1 MVCARRRGPRRPGPT
16 PPPSRVTLLLDVH
29 LKADSTSTPMLRTL
43 DRYLIREIL
52 PPFFLALA
60 VFTFI
65 LQIPPIM
72 DQAEG
77 LIAKGVPLLTVAHLL
92 ALLVPQALGLTIPM
106 AFLVGLLVAFGR
118 LSADREMVASLACG
132 VSLYRFLLPVML
144 LATAAAAVTMW
155 ILIVGIPDANQRF
168 REITY
173 DIVAARVENDVR
185 PRVFFEDFPTRVL
198 YVQDSAAPQP
208 GWRKV
213 FLADTSTP
221 GRPVIF
227 MAGAGRLLLDRDA
240 QRVELVLHDGA
251 RYSPGSEPGEYEIYR
266 FDDRNLILS
275 LDPRSVFPT
284 AAPPKGVTELRIAE
298 LEEQIALKE
307 SQGLSPHNEIMQ
319 IQQKFSIPVACL
331 IFGLIGIALGVT
343 ARKDGKLAGFVVG
356 IGVIFVYY
364 ILFYLA
370 ESLTKGHMLPAAI
383 SRWVPNLVLA
393 PVAVA
398 ALVWR
403 ARWAGGS
410 FSIPWFRR
418 ASPQA
423 ALPAEHSSPAAGAG
437 PDAGGRVVV
446 VLRVQ
451 RLGLPRPTILDAY
464 VARSYLRIGGLAF
477 AAMLGLFYIATFVDL
492 SDKLFKKQATGGMLV
507 EFLWYSTPQ
516 FIYYVIPLATL
527 LGALITVGLLTR
539 TSELTVMKA
548 CGISLYRVAAPLLLV
563 ALIGSFLLFSLEERL
578 LARANRRAESL
589 NAQIRG
595 RTPRTFNALNRQWVA
610 GRGARVYHY
619 ALFDTSRN
627 EFAGLSL
634 YTLDEPRWR
643 LARHTFVERAR
654 FSSGSGW
661 AGAQGWRVS
670 FGPRGVPDWQP
681 SSRQALNMEPPEYFE
696 TAPPDAELMTYS
708 ELQRHVRDLR
718 SSGFNVVPLV
728 VALQR
733 KLAFPLVT
741 IVMTLIAVPFGVT
754 TGRRGAMYG
763 VGLAIGLAIAYWVL
777 MSAFAAMGAGGLLPP
792 LLAAWAPNL
801 LFAAGACYLLLTV
814 RT

>member
-1 MVCARRRGPRRPGPT
+1 V
-16 PPPSRVTLLLDVH
+16 
-29 LKADSTSTPMLRTL
+29 LKTL

-52 PPFFLALA
+52 QPFLLALA

-77 LIAKGVPLLTVAHLL
+77 LIAKGVPWLTVAHLL

-132 VSLYRFLLPVML
+132 VSLYRFLVPVMTF
-144 LATAAAAVTMW
+144 ATVAAAVTMW

-198 YVQDSAAPQP
+198 YIQDSAAPQP

-213 FLADTSTP
+213 FLADTATP

-227 MAGAGRLLLDRDA
+227 MAEGGRLLLDRGA

-251 RYSPGSEPGEYEIYR
+251 RYSPGSDAGEYEVYR
-266 FDDRNLILS
+266 FDDRDLIIS
-275 LDPRSVFPT
+275 LDPRTVFPST
-284 AAPPKGVTELRIAE
+284 TPPKGVTELRIAE
-298 LEEQIALKE
+298 LREQIALKE

-370 ESLTKGHMLPAAI
+370 ESLTKGHMLPSTI
-383 SRWVPNLVLA
+383 SRWVPNIVLG
-393 PVAVA
+393 PLAVA
-398 ALVWR
+398 ALIWR

-410 FSIPWFRR
+410 LSIPWLLRR
-418 ASPQA
+418 PAA
-423 ALPAEHSSPAAGAG
+423 ALAEGTDAPAAAA
-437 PDAGGRVVV
+437 PASQGRVVV
-446 VLRVQ
+446 VLRVP

-464 VARSYLRIGGLAF
+464 VARSYLRIAGLAF

-492 SDKLFKKQATGGMLV
+492 SDKLFKKQATGGMLLQ
-507 EFLWYSTPQ
+507 FLWYSTPQ
-516 FIYYVIPLATL
+516 FIYYVVPLATL
-527 LGALITVGLLTR
+527 LGALVTVGLLTR

-548 CGISLYRVAAPLLLV
+548 CGISLYRVVVPLLLV
-563 ALIGSFLLFSLEERL
+563 ALLGSLFLFSLEERL

-595 RTPRTFNALNRQWVA
+595 RTPRTFNALNRQWIA
-610 GRGARVYHY
+610 GRQARIYHY
-619 ALFDTSRN
+619 ALFDTN
-627 EFAGLSL
+627 QKEFAGLSI
-634 YTLDEPRWR
+634 YALDEPRWR

-654 FSSGSGW
+654 FSQGSGW
-661 AGAQGWRVS
+661 TGNAGWRVA
-670 FGPRGVPDWQP
+670 FAKRDVPDWEPSARQP
-681 SSRQALNMEPPEYFE
+681 LALEPPEYFE

-718 SSGFNVVPLV
+718 SSGFNVVPLL

-733 KLAFPLVT
+733 KIAFPLVT
-741 IVMTLIAVPFGVT
+741 LVMTLIAVPFGVT

-777 MSAFAAMGAGGLLPP
+777 MSAFAALGAGGLLPP
-792 LLAAWAPNL
+792 VLAAWAPNL
-801 LFAAGACYLLLTV
+801 LFAAGACYLLLVV